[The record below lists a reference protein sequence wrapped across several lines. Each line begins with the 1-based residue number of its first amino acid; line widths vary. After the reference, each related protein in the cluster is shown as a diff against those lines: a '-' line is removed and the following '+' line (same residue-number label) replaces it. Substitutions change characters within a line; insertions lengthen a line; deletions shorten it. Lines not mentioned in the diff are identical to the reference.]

1 MPFSLKLS
9 EFGGFMHHQVHQCTD
24 DPSNHHAL
32 CALQLSFFSI
42 VGIPLFKSM
51 TDIFEETR
59 PMLQGVMENYKAW
72 EKDAAITSTPVAS
85 PRP

>member
-1 MPFSLKLS
+1 
-9 EFGGFMHHQVHQCTD
+9 
-24 DPSNHHAL
+24 
-32 CALQLSFFSI
+32 LSFFSI

-72 EKDAAITSTPVAS
+72 EKDAAMASTPVAS